1 MATYEDREA
10 FIPYR
15 RTDLIELCIEDG
27 RLSPEKRQLFR
38 EFCEILSAYYHFHFH
53 QSLEVVKNNFDP
65 FNPDADTKVRQERTP
80 AEKVQMAQT
89 LSTALE
95 TILERA
101 NYVPLSQEFLQRA
114 FEQESLI
121 ELKTEVD
128 FDDFEQIVCYYRGDT
143 KKTISVKKYFIQ
155 TVEREIETFER
166 VVLLLKFKEEDY
178 FIQKNKKLEEL
189 NFTPG
194 KMYVYLYKNI
204 PKFDLE
210 LLFPNIELSMTLR
223 DRLLFVVPAIGGA
236 ISVLIKALPQLV
248 IIVGLILFLSVGPDA
263 LESINANEEDVRD
276 IMPVMVTLLSLVV
289 ALGGFAFKQ
298 YTSYKNKRIQFQKKV
313 TDTLFFRNL
322 DSNAG
327 VFHALI
333 DAAEEE
339 ECKEIILVYYHL
351 LTNNGCFT
359 PERLDSHIETWM
371 QQTFDTKIDFDINGP
386 LGNLQKIKGRLKK
399 AGQLP
404 LKMPLLSY
412 DKEGCCRVLPLHEAK
427 QVIDDIWDNAFVY
440 ANESEKVPGSL
451 GI

>member
-15 RTDLIELCIEDG
+15 RTDLIELCLEDG
-27 RLSPEKRQLFR
+27 GLSPEQKTLFR
-38 EFCEILSAYYHFHFH
+38 EFCGILSAYYHFHFH
-53 QSLEVVKNNFDP
+53 QSLEVMKDNFDP
-65 FNPDADTKVRQERTP
+65 FNPDTDTKMKREYTP
-80 AEKVQMAQT
+80 AEKVQMSET
-89 LSTALE
+89 LSHSLKI
-95 TILERA
+95 ILERA
-101 NYVPLSQEFLQRA
+101 NYVPLSQDFLKQA
-114 FEQESLI
+114 FEEESLI
-121 ELKTEVD
+121 QLKTEVD
-128 FDDFEQIVCYYRGDT
+128 FDDFEQMVCYYRGDT

-155 TVEREIETFER
+155 TIEREIETFER
-166 VVLLLKFKEEDY
+166 VVLLLKFKGEEY
-178 FIQKNKKLEEL
+178 FTQKEKKIEEL

-223 DRLLFVVPAIGGA
+223 DRLLFAVPAIGGA

-248 IIVGLILFLSVGPDA
+248 IIVALFLFLSVGPDA

-289 ALGGFAFKQ
+289 ALGGFGFKQ
-298 YTSYKNKRIQFQKKV
+298 YTSYKNKRIQFLKKV

-327 VFHALI
+327 VFHSLI
-333 DAAEEE
+333 DSAEEE

-351 LTNNGCFT
+351 VTNNGCLT
-359 PERLDSHIETWM
+359 PEKLDSHIETWM
-371 QQTFDTKIDFDINGP
+371 QQRFETKIDFDINGP
-386 LGNLQKIKGRLKK
+386 LDNLQKIQGKLRKT
-399 AGQLP
+399 GQLP

-412 DKEGCCRVLPLHEAK
+412 DKDGCCRVLPLNDAK

-440 ANESEKVPGSL
+440 ANESEKKPRFL
-451 GI
+451 GV